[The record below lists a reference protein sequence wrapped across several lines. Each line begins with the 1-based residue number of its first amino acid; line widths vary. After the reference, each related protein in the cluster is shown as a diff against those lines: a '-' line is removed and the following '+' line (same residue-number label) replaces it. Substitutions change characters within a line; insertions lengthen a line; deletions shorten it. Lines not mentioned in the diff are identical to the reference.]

1 MLDPN
6 ADLSTFVDRFSR
18 IVSEEWDARY
28 NKKFNSKRKLK
39 PWISVPTPAWDND
52 SKAVVNHSKIGEM
65 PCINLLLLNKSGL
78 T

>member
-1 MLDPN
+1 MKQNQITN
-6 ADLSTFVDRFSR
+6 ATPSLIAAFRIPCR
-18 IVSEEWDARY
+18 IVADPPIHR
-28 NKKFNSKRKLK
+28 KRKLK

>member
-1 MLDPN
+1 MAKRYEELTF
-6 ADLSTFVDRFSR
+6 ADDFMFCKVLQNNR
-18 IVSEEWDARY
+18 
-28 NKKFNSKRKLK
+28 KRKLK